1 MSGQCLGICTM
12 PVDSWKTTA
21 PLQCIE
27 IFPMTRKDWNL
38 LWRLRITFV
47 CMHSMDALCNFVTHY
62 RRVFRSHYSMEQG
75 RNLLRT
81 DLQKIWLAWKGQES
95 CWTWKDVRSRVLSC
109 LCVGLPETSWWRLAQ
124 PLRVRGH
131 LSTLNSLAEPDVWGT
146 PPDGLDEI
154 SSSSTRLKFRKSPCP
169 KIMRHRTGPTQV
181 SRDTCRHRTPRL
193 TFVGRQAVDLK
204 QSHCIQSSRVLIGN
218 LKFTSISEELANDHN
233 FWRLIHQVW
242 PHHDSTRN
250 I

>member
-81 DLQKIWLAWKGQES
+81 DLQRSGWPE
-95 CWTWKDVRSRVLSC
+95 KDR
-109 LCVGLPETSWWRLAQ
+109 
-124 PLRVRGH
+124 
-131 LSTLNSLAEPDVWGT
+131 SLAEHEKTWGPGCCHVCVWVCQRPLGGGWHNHWGSGAT
-146 PPDGLDEI
+146 SQHSTLWLGLTFEESLLMDWMKTT
-154 SSSSTRLKFRKSPCP
+154 SSTRLKFRKSPCP
-169 KIMRHRTGPTQV
+169 KIMRHRTGPTQD

-193 TFVGRQAVDLK
+193 TFVGRRTVNLK

>member
-62 RRVFRSHYSMEQG
+62 RKVFRSHYSMEQG

-81 DLQKIWLAWKGQES
+81 DLQRSGWPEKDRSLAEHEKTWGPGCCHVCVWVCQRPLGGGWHNHWGSGATSQHSTLWLSLTFEESLLMDLYLINKAQIQEKS
-95 CWTWKDVRSRVLSC
+95 LSKDNEAPHWAHTGFKR
-109 LCVGLPETSWWRLAQ
+109 
-124 PLRVRGH
+124 H
-131 LSTLNSLAEPDVWGT
+131 LSTSN
-146 PPDGLDEI
+146 
-154 SSSSTRLKFRKSPCP
+154 P
-169 KIMRHRTGPTQV
+169 KTDICWEA
-181 SRDTCRHRTPRL
+181 SCR
-193 TFVGRQAVDLK
+193 
-204 QSHCIQSSRVLIGN
+204 S
-218 LKFTSISEELANDHN
+218 
-233 FWRLIHQVW
+233 
-242 PHHDSTRN
+242 
-250 I
+250 